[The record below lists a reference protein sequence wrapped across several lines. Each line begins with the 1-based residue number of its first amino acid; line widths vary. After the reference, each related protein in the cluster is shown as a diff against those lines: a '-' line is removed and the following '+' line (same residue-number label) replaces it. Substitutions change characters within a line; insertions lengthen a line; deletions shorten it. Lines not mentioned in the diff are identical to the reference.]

1 MSEMSE
7 NVRKCP
13 KNKMSE
19 MSDIPKNVKSD
30 MDIFGH
36 FRTFSDIFKI
46 FLPWFN
52 QTIIMITVNIQSKVT
67 EFKCIIHYTTIILL
81 KWLILHS

>member
-36 FRTFSDIFKI
+36 FRTFSDVAS
-46 FLPWFN
+46 PPN
-52 QTIIMITVNIQSKVT
+52 M
-67 EFKCIIHYTTIILL
+67 
-81 KWLILHS
+81 

>member
-46 FLPWFN
+46 FFA
-52 QTIIMITVNIQSKVT
+52 MIQSNN
-67 EFKCIIHYTTIILL
+67 HYDNC
-81 KWLILHS
+81 